1 MKHRKHI
8 AILTALVTALTFAV
22 PSTALA
28 TGKTTLKVTTIKTM
42 EVNTTKTLKV
52 KSNGKV
58 TCKTSNK
65 NVISVFGKKLKAKK
79 TGIAKIT
86 VTAKKNGCKSAS
98 KKFTVKVTPAQGKI
112 TSAKAQKNNISV
124 TAKKL
129 KGVTGYEFKYATN
142 SKLKNATVKICKSNK
157 ISIEADTNK
166 TYFVSV
172 RGYKKSSNNI
182 LYGKWSKA
190 SEVKSAERL
199 TEQPTLKPTV
209 QPAEHNHSYTKS
221 VTREVTCEV
230 CGVITYTCDI
240 CGDSYDEYVD
250 AGGHKWTTVEATGD
264 EGNVWWQDAWDE
276 PVYGSIVVCG
286 GCGKTF
292 PIEKY
297 GSGNAAVNAAGE
309 HIAAVFG
316 DDCMNYHSCT
326 ILVDYIHHD
335 AGYTTPYVGLEY
347 QKCTKCG
354 ETKFPALGYPIKQDV
369 YDETTWRCPHVKP
382 HVKETTPSIP

>member
-8 AILTALVTALTFAV
+8 AILTALVTALTLSM

-28 TGKTTLKVTTIKTM
+28 AGKTTLKVTTIETM
-42 EVNTTKTLKV
+42 EVNTTKTLKI

-65 NVISVFGKKLKAKK
+65 NIISVSGKKLKAKN

-86 VTAKKNGCKSAS
+86 VTAKKKGCKSAS
-98 KKFTVKVTPAQGKI
+98 KKFTVKVTPAQGKV

-129 KGVTGYEFKYATN
+129 KGVTEYEFKYATN
-142 SKLKNATVKICKSNK
+142 SKLTNATVQTCKSNK
-157 ISIEADTNK
+157 ISIKADTNK

-172 RGYKKSSNNI
+172 RGYKKSGNTT

-190 SEVKSAERL
+190 CKVK
-199 TEQPTLKPTV
+199 
-209 QPAEHNHSYTKS
+209 PAAHTHSYTSS
-221 VTREVTCEV
+221 VTREITCEV

-250 AGGHKWTTVEATGD
+250 ATGHEWTTVEATGHEED
-264 EGNVWWQDAWDE
+264 VLVQAAWDE
-276 PVYGSIVVCG
+276 PVYKDVIMCG
-286 GCGKTF
+286 GCGMTF
-292 PIEKY
+292 DQPGDE
-297 GSGNAAVNAAGE
+297 AADAAGK
-309 HIAAVFG
+309 HIAAVWG
-316 DDCMNYHSCT
+316 DACTNYHST
-326 ILVDYIHHD
+326 RIIVDYIHHE
-335 AGYTTPYVGLEY
+335 AEYTTQYVEDTPAY

-354 ETKFPALGYPIKQDV
+354 A
-369 YDETTWRCPHVKP
+369 TTHCQSTE
-382 HVKETTPSIP
+382 ETTPATP

>member
-8 AILTALVTALTFAV
+8 AILTALVTALTLSM
-22 PSTALA
+22 PSTAFA
-28 TGKTTLKVTTIKTM
+28 AGKTTLKVTTIKTM

-65 NVISVFGKKLKAKK
+65 NIISVSGKKLKAKK
-79 TGIAKIT
+79 SGIAKIT
-86 VTAKKNGCKSAS
+86 VTAKKKGCKSAS

-112 TSAKAQKNNISV
+112 ASAKAQKNNISV

-129 KGVTGYEFKYATN
+129 KGITGYEFKYATN
-142 SKLKNATVKICKSNK
+142 SKLTNATVQTCKSNK
-157 ISIEADTNK
+157 ISIKADTNK

-172 RGYKKSSNNI
+172 RGYKKSGNTT

-190 SEVKSAERL
+190 CKVQPA
-199 TEQPTLKPTV
+199 EQPTAQPTV
-209 QPAEHNHSYTKS
+209 QPTVQPTAKPTVKPTEHTHSYTSS

-250 AGGHKWTTVEATGD
+250 ATGHEWTTIDATGHEED
-264 EGNVWWQDAWDE
+264 VLVQAAWDE
-276 PVYGSIVVCG
+276 PVYSSMVVCG
-286 GCGKTF
+286 GCGMTF
-292 PIEKY
+292 TIEEY
-297 GSGNAAVNAAGE
+297 GSGTVAADAAIE
-309 HIAAVFG
+309 HISAVFG
-316 DDCMNYHSCT
+316 DDCTNYHSET
-326 ILVDYIHHD
+326 IIVDYIHHE
-335 AGYTTPYVGLEY
+335 AEYTTQYVEDTPAY

-354 ETKFPALGYPIKQDV
+354 A
-369 YDETTWRCPHVKP
+369 TTHCQYTE
-382 HVKETTPSIP
+382 ETTPATP

>member
-8 AILTALVTALTFAV
+8 AILTALVTALTLAMT
-22 PSTALA
+22 STALA
-28 TGKTTLKVTTIKTM
+28 AGKTTLKVTTIKTM
-42 EVNTTKTLKV
+42 EVNTTKTLKI

-65 NVISVFGKKLKAKK
+65 NIISVSGKKLKAKN

-86 VTAKKNGCKSAS
+86 VTAKKKGCKSAS
-98 KKFTVKVTPAQGKI
+98 KKFTVKVTPAQGKV

-129 KGVTGYEFKYATN
+129 KGITGYEFKYATN
-142 SKLKNATVKICKSNK
+142 SKLTNATVQTCKSNK
-157 ISIEADTNK
+157 ISIKADTNK

-172 RGYKKSSNNI
+172 RGYKKSGNTT

-190 SEVKSAERL
+190 CKVK
-199 TEQPTLKPTV
+199 
-209 QPAEHNHSYTKS
+209 PAAHTHSYTKS

-250 AGGHKWTTVEATGD
+250 ATGHEWTTVEATGH
-264 EGNVWWQDAWDE
+264 EEYVLVQAAWDE
-276 PVYGSIVVCG
+276 PVYESHVICG
-286 GCGKTF
+286 GCNKDFTAEFGPSK
-292 PIEKY
+292 
-297 GSGNAAVNAAGE
+297 AVKEAGR
-309 HIAAVFG
+309 HIAASG
-316 DDCMNYHSCT
+316 LDGPCQNYHSET
-326 ILVDYIHHD
+326 IIVDYIHHE
-335 AGYTTPYVGLEY
+335 AEYTTQYVEDTPAY

-354 ETKFPALGYPIKQDV
+354 A
-369 YDETTWRCPHVKP
+369 TTHCQSTE
-382 HVKETTPSIP
+382 ETTPATP